1 MFGPSNCL
9 RHHTASIGSIA
20 MPIENELAPMAP
32 RIEPTEKGRAH
43 ASQVEKACGAGGKA
57 SYDCHTQYSPARGTK
72 RSWDIPIR
80 KRGEDASPKASARI
94 PVSIGDPSHSARPVL
109 FDSPGLRPVHFA
121 RSVGRLAQR

>member
-32 RIEPTEKGRAH
+32 RIEPTEEGRAH

-57 SYDCHTQYSPARGTK
+57 SYDCHTQYSHARGTK

-80 KRGEDASPKASARI
+80 KRGEDVLRAATARSPVLIGVPSQSARY
-94 PVSIGDPSHSARPVL
+94 
-109 FDSPGLRPVHFA
+109 
-121 RSVGRLAQR
+121 